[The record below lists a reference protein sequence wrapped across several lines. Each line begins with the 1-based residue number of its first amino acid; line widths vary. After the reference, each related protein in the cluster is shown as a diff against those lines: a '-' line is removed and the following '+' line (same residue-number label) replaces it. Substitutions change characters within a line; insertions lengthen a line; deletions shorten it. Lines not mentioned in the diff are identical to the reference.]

1 MVLLLRLLSDLSF
14 SLIQLSKHACA
25 FANPL
30 PNYHKLVQFHI
41 CKVKK
46 NNNHNSLCLNLTK
59 VMYYNLKD
67 SYVLYHVIL
76 PKVLAMHHL
85 AEEKV
90 IVDCIQVVEYKLTLY
105 FHCSSSAIVR
115 KLVTEQ
121 TTAAHKKCW
130 WPTPPTLCDSVY
142 LHC

>member
-1 MVLLLRLLSDLSF
+1 
-14 SLIQLSKHACA
+14 
-25 FANPL
+25 
-30 PNYHKLVQFHI
+30 
-41 CKVKK
+41 
-46 NNNHNSLCLNLTK
+46 
-59 VMYYNLKD
+59 MYYNLKD

-90 IVDCIQVVEYKLTLY
+90 IVDRIQVVEYKLTYMY

-130 WPTPPTLCDSVY
+130 CQLR
-142 LHC
+142 LHCVINSTYTCTARGGDIILCASHHNVHTILVAREPAQHTIIGSTHTYIHI